1 MKEPLTTQ
9 APKTAENESSQGGL
23 TMAPP
28 KFKLTATSKDSAQ
41 ADVAAEPA
49 EEFKRS
55 KAANFG
61 VMSFQIVSSKVEAG
75 ISPILIALEA
85 LKRNPRQAGEFLA
98 YFAASNGKGLFEYLT
113 EKFGQ
118 SKADEVKSLIDF
130 GVAVDE
136 NALVADFKA
145 AIEDEN
151 EGQLMALLMKV
162 DKLDALNT
170 AYKAKYPGED
180 LLLRLKELGGDM
192 PMLAEMVDDVSGAY
206 QNYETLAVR
215 NSDEATEAR
224 QIIARIFDK
233 YHIEINSQEA
243 AYFVKNRFK
252 QTPQVQKDQI
262 KTSPWTLEEL
272 QQMEIALERFAPI
285 LGTERY
291 ESSRSEE
298 HQEVSRIGR
307 VNKDIREDDKG
318 NTYVNAAE
326 GGASFIG
333 SYITAM
339 FDRSE
344 DPMFE
349 KDLTG
354 DSDQRVNGFG
364 AVATHELGHQFFQ
377 YALADFRKEMN
388 FWIQAEVHLD
398 TRSILDENGLKH
410 TCIAK
415 NDIGPDHAA
424 FELPP
429 TEYGCEKAL
438 EDLAETVMLYFT
450 NKSQLQNGSEEWK
463 LLSKMNPGLLL
474 VGGPC
479 PRRIA
484 FLDKKIAEWKKS
496 EK

>member
-1 MKEPLTTQ
+1 MKEPQVTQ
-9 APKTAENESSQGGL
+9 ANRSAESESSQGGL

-28 KFKLTATSKDSAQ
+28 QFKLTATSKDSAQ
-41 ADVAAEPA
+41 PDAAAEPL

-61 VMSFQIVSSKVEAG
+61 GMSYQIVNCKPEAG
-75 ISPILIALEA
+75 IAPILIALEA

-113 EKFGQ
+113 EKYGQ
-118 SKADEVKSLIDF
+118 SKADEVKALMDF
-130 GVAVDE
+130 EVTVDE
-136 NALVADFKA
+136 NALVVDFKA
-145 AIEDEN
+145 AIEAEN

-180 LLLRLKELGGDM
+180 LLLRLKELGGDR
-192 PMLAEMVDDVSGAY
+192 PFLAEMVDDVSGAY

-215 NSDEATEAR
+215 TSDEATEAR

-233 YHIEINSQEA
+233 HHIEINSQEA

-344 DPMFE
+344 DPLFE

-377 YALADFRKEMN
+377 YALADFRKEMS
-388 FWIQAEVHLD
+388 FWVDEKVHLD
-398 TRSILDENGLKH
+398 TKTFADIGGMKH
-410 TCIAK
+410 TGIEK
-415 NDIGPDHAA
+415 QNIGTESDTIEMPA
-424 FELPP
+424 
-429 TEYGCEKAL
+429 TEYSCEAAL

-450 NKSQLQNGSEEWK
+450 NKPQLQNGSPEWK
-463 LLSKMNPGLLL
+463 RIAKESPQVLW
-474 VGGPC
+474 VGNPC
-479 PRRIA
+479 PQRIA
-484 FLDKKIAEWKKS
+484 FLDKKIAEWKTAK
-496 EK
+496 K